1 MTKRTILAA
10 VLCLFAAGNSQAQ
23 TPPTSPGPAVVW
35 NALVSGT
42 PDPSQIARTEN
53 VDIVRDKAH
62 ITLID
67 GTLQLIQPANGR
79 VYGAAFRG
87 NGRLQIEIPNSIE
100 GQQLHLLA
108 KLDKIDLAFTEAT
121 FTFSDDFVAEVS
133 KQVKWRSEGTAPGDL
148 YEKRQ
153 REREN
158 LGESSVPRIF
168 QSMLS
173 EDRARTAFFLADL
186 KTKDRGWVEV
196 RRDALQLEDF
206 SVGHWSDTFRGM
218 HFDLWMSFPT
228 GGIATTTAWQD
239 PQAKED
245 FAIHSNTLN
254 VTVTSGADLHAT
266 STTEIDPRFSG
277 QRVLLFDLDSNL
289 RVESIKDAQGNSVDY
304 TQSREDKDRRI
315 SYGDYLAV
323 ILPSPLKQGSP
334 LSMTFTYGGK
344 RAIRKAGDGNYFC
357 ESSGWYPDR
366 PNSFS
371 TRTNFD
377 LTFRSPKNTLLVATG
392 GKTSETVDG
401 NTRIT
406 TWKSEIPIAVAGF
419 AYGDYKV
426 SSEKADNVGVDVYAN
441 RQPDDVMQ
449 MMQRYFD
456 SGRAMAAVG
465 VLTPTA
471 MAKTMGVEMSNMIR
485 LFDSF
490 YGPYPYSHL
499 AVTSMPISYSYG
511 QGWPGL
517 IYLWSASFLDVTQRH
532 AIGLKDPIEIT
543 DFFRAHETSHQWWG
557 HRVGWKSYH
566 DQWLSE
572 GFAEF
577 SGNLY
582 VEYRENEKEYL
593 ARWRKEKEL
602 LKTKDT
608 FGHESD
614 SLGPIWMGERIHSSQ
629 TDAASYQDLI
639 YSKGGFVLQMLRMQ
653 MNNPREADPD
663 HAFKEMMQDY
673 CKTFDNKPASTEDF
687 KSVVERHMTHAMDL
701 DGNKKMDW
709 FFNQYVYGTGIP
721 QYNFHATTQATPDGK
736 TRITGQLVR
745 TGVPEGWKDDVPIYA
760 HVGDKVI
767 RMGSL
772 AATHSTEPLDA
783 VVPAK
788 IDRVTINEHED
799 LLADVHQ

>member
-1 MTKRTILAA
+1 MTKRTILVA
-10 VLCLFAAGNSQAQ
+10 VLCLFAAGNNKAQA
-23 TPPTSPGPAVVW
+23 PPTSPGPTAVW
-35 NALVSGT
+35 NALVAGT

-53 VDIVRDKAH
+53 VEIERDKAH

-67 GTLQLIQPANGR
+67 GTLQLIQPASGR

-100 GQQLHLLA
+100 RQQLRLLA
-108 KLDKIDLAFTEAT
+108 KLDKIDLVFTEAT

-133 KQVKWRSEGTAPGDL
+133 KQVKWRPEGTALGDL
-148 YEKRQ
+148 YDKRQ

-173 EDRARTAFFLADL
+173 EDRLRTAFFLADL
-186 KTKDRGWVEV
+186 KTKDKGWVEV
-196 RRDALQLEDF
+196 RQDALQPEDL
-206 SVGHWSDTFRGM
+206 SVGRWSDTFRGM
-218 HFDLWMSFPT
+218 HFDVWMSFPT
-228 GGIATTTAWQD
+228 GGIGTAKAWQD

-245 FAIHSNTLN
+245 FAIRSNTLN
-254 VTVTSGADLHAT
+254 VTVTSGAELHAT
-266 STTEIDPRFSG
+266 STIEIAPRFSG

-289 RVESIKDAQGNSVDY
+289 RVESIKDAQGNSIEY
-304 TQSREDKDRRI
+304 TQAREDKDRRI

-323 ILPSPLKQGSP
+323 ILPSPLKQGIP
-334 LSMTFTYGGK
+334 LSLIFTYGGK

-377 LTFRSPKNTLLVATG
+377 LTFHSPKNTLLVATG

-406 TWKSEIPIAVAGF
+406 TWKSEIPLAVAGF

-532 AIGLKDPIEIT
+532 AIGLKDPIEVT

-602 LKTKDT
+602 LRTKDT
-608 FGHESD
+608 FGHEID
-614 SLGPIWMGERIHSSQ
+614 SLGPIWMGLRIRSSQ

-653 MNNPREADPD
+653 MNNPRDADPD
-663 HAFKEMMQDY
+663 RAFKEMMQDY
-673 CKTFDNKPASTEDF
+673 CKTFDNKAASTEDF
-687 KSVVERHMTHAMDL
+687 KSIVERHMTRAMDL

-736 TRITGQLVR
+736 THITGQLVR
-745 TGVPEGWKDDVPIYA
+745 SGVPEGWKDVVPIYA

-767 RMGSL
+767 RIGSL
-772 AATHSTEPLDA
+772 AAQLSTEPLDA

>member
-1 MTKRTILAA
+1 MPKRTILAA
-10 VLCLFAAGNSQAQ
+10 VIYLFAAGNSRAQ
-23 TPPTSPGPAVVW
+23 SPPTSPAPSAVW
-35 NALVSGT
+35 NALVAGS
-42 PDPSQIARTEN
+42 PDPAQIAHTEN

-62 ITLID
+62 ITLVD
-67 GTLQLIQPANGR
+67 GTLQLTQPTNGR
-79 VYGAAFRG
+79 VYGASFRG
-87 NGRLQIEIPNSIE
+87 NGRLQIEIPNGVE
-100 GQQLHLLA
+100 GQQLRLLA

-121 FTFSDDFVAEVS
+121 FTFSDDFVAEIS
-133 KQVKWRSEGTAPGDL
+133 KQVKWRPEGTSLGDL
-148 YEKRQ
+148 CEKRQ
-153 REREN
+153 RERES
-158 LGESSVPRIF
+158 LGESSLPRIF

-173 EDRARTAFFLADL
+173 EDRARTTFFLADV
-186 KTKDRGWVEV
+186 KTKDKGWVEV
-196 RRDALQLEDF
+196 RRDALLPEDF

-218 HFDLWMSFPT
+218 NFDVWMSFPT
-228 GGIATTTAWQD
+228 GGITAANAWQD

-245 FAIHSNTLN
+245 FAIRSNTLN
-254 VTVTSGADLHAT
+254 VSVTSGAELHAT
-266 STTEIDPRFSG
+266 STIEIDPRYSG

-289 RVESIKDAQGNSVDY
+289 RVESIKDGQGNSIDY
-304 TQSREDKDRRI
+304 TQAREDKDRRI
-315 SYGDYLAV
+315 SYGNYLAV
-323 ILPSPLKQGSP
+323 ILPSPLKQGTPVS
-334 LSMTFTYGGK
+334 LTFTYGGK

-377 LTFRSPKNTLLVATG
+377 LTFHSPKNTLLVATG
-392 GKTSETVDG
+392 SKTSETVDG

-406 TWKSEIPIAVAGF
+406 TWKSEIPLAVAGF

-426 SSEKADNVGVDVYAN
+426 ASEKADNVGVDVYAN
-441 RQPDDVMQ
+441 RQPDDVMA

-465 VLTPTA
+465 VLTPSA
-471 MAKTMGVEMSNMIR
+471 MGKTMGVEMSNMIR

-608 FGHESD
+608 FGHEID
-614 SLGPIWMGERIHSSQ
+614 SLGPIWMGQRIHSSQ

-653 MNNPREADPD
+653 LINPREADPD
-663 HAFKEMMQDY
+663 RAFKAMMQDY
-673 CKTFDNKPASTEDF
+673 CKTFDNKAASTEDF
-687 KSVVERHMTHAMDL
+687 KSIVERHMTHSMDL

-721 QYNFHATTQATPDGK
+721 QYNFHATTEAMPDGK
-736 TRITGQLVR
+736 THIKGQLVR
-745 TGVPEGWKDDVPIYA
+745 SGVPEGWKDVVPMYA

-767 RMGSL
+767 RLGSL
-772 AATHSTEPLDA
+772 FATHSTEPIDA
-783 VVPAK
+783 VVAGK
-788 IDRVTINEHED
+788 VDRITINDHED

>member
-1 MTKRTILAA
+1 MTKRTVLAT
-10 VLCLFAAGNSQAQ
+10 VLCLFAASNSQAQ
-23 TPPTSPGPAVVW
+23 SPPSSPAPSAIW
-35 NALVSGT
+35 NALVAGA
-42 PDPSQIARTEN
+42 PDPTQIARTEN

-62 ITLID
+62 ITLVD

-87 NGRLQIEIPNSIE
+87 NGHLQIDIPNSIE
-100 GQQLHLLA
+100 GQQLRLLA
-108 KLDKIDLAFTEAT
+108 KMDKIDLAFTEAT

-133 KQVKWRSEGTAPGDL
+133 KQVKWRPEGTALGDL

-153 REREN
+153 RERES

-168 QSMLS
+168 QSVMS

-196 RRDALQLEDF
+196 RQDALQPEDF
-206 SVGHWSDTFRGM
+206 SVGHWSDTFHGI
-218 HFDLWMSFPT
+218 HFDIWMSFPT
-228 GGIATTTAWQD
+228 GGVTAAKVWQD

-245 FAIHSNTLN
+245 FAIRSNTLN
-254 VTVTSGADLHAT
+254 VTVTSGAELHAT
-266 STTEIDPRFSG
+266 STMEIDPRFSG

-289 RVESIKDAQGNSVDY
+289 RVESIKDAQGNAIDY
-304 TQSREDKDRRI
+304 AQSREDKDRRL
-315 SYGDYLAV
+315 SYGNYLAV
-323 ILPSPLKQGSP
+323 ILPSPLKQGTL
-334 LSMTFTYGGK
+334 LSLTFTYGGK
-344 RAIRKAGDGNYFC
+344 RAIRKAGDGNFFC

-377 LTFRSPKNTLLVATG
+377 LTFHSPKNTLLVATG

-406 TWKSEIPIAVAGF
+406 TWKSEIPLAVAGF

-426 SSEKADNVGVDVYAN
+426 SSETADKVGVDVYAN
-441 RQPDDVMQ
+441 RQPDDVMT

-532 AIGLKDPIEIT
+532 AIGLKDPIEVT

-582 VEYRENEKEYL
+582 VEYRENEKDYL
-593 ARWRKEKEL
+593 ERWRKEKEH
-602 LKTKDT
+602 LKMKDT
-608 FGHESD
+608 FGHEID
-614 SLGPIWMGERIHSSQ
+614 SLGPIWMGERILSSQ
-629 TDAASYQDLI
+629 TDGGSYQNLI
-639 YSKGGFVLQMLRMQ
+639 YSKGGYVLQMLRFQ
-653 MNNPREADPD
+653 LQNPLEPDPD
-663 HAFKEMMQDY
+663 RVFKEMMQDY

-687 KSVVERHMTHAMDL
+687 KAIVEKHMLRGMDL

-721 QYNFHATTQATPDGK
+721 QYNLHVTAEASPDGK
-736 TRITGQLVR
+736 THIKGQLTR
-745 TGVPEGWKDDVPIYA
+745 TGVPDSWKDVVPIYA
-760 HVGDKVI
+760 HIGNKMV

-772 AATHSTEPLDA
+772 AATHQNEPID
-783 VVPAK
+783 VMVGGK
-788 IDRVTINEHED
+788 IDRVSINEHEEM
-799 LLADVHQ
+799 LADVHQ